1 MRLSGL
7 FLLSVLLIMS
17 SSSVLAQ
24 ADEPEPGTKAAA
36 DLPKATVFG
45 DGWVQDEVISPDAID
60 RNSFTMS
67 PDVFREGAAGIYRG
81 PHGARALVVRFLLTD
96 NRVAIRNS
104 WEDAGELLRNMT
116 LFLATDYERDQ
127 QLETLAPPAG
137 CLEAKR
143 VEGTERV
150 FRLPAGATICA
161 ADDESLFMVVVYGPV
176 NGATGVEAS
185 DAVITQIV
193 GG

>member
-1 MRLSGL
+1 
-7 FLLSVLLIMS
+7 MS

-24 ADEPEPGTKAAA
+24 VDEPEPGTKAAA

-67 PDVFREGAAGIYRG
+67 PDVFREGAAGIYLG
-81 PHGARALVVRFLLTD
+81 PDGARALVVRFLLTD

-127 QLETLAPPAG
+127 QLETLAPPDG